1 MTATTLRTS
10 TIRASLGGILLVAA
24 LGVALFVLP
33 DASRRRDEQEKAR
46 KEAKNLLTLQI
57 QQLAERQVLVD
68 RLTLDQKHLE
78 ELEKKMPSGN
88 VGQLQWELSQILFE
102 KAKENGVRLQTVKYG
117 LPSREGAKGTDLE
130 SLDVEFTVLGIYPAM
145 KPFMLAIEGSGL
157 PFAVG
162 SARLE
167 ESPEGA
173 RLSVSLRAFRHSG
186 TTTKS
191 DSIAPEEA

>member
-1 MTATTLRTS
+1 MSATTLRTS
-10 TIRASLGGILLVAA
+10 SFRAAGGGVLLLAA
-24 LGVALFVLP
+24 IGMALFVLP
-33 DASRRRDEQEKAR
+33 DASRRRDEQEKAQR
-46 KEAKNLLTLQI
+46 EAKTLLTAQI
-57 QQLAERQVLVD
+57 SQLAERQLLVD
-68 RLTLDQKHLE
+68 RLSLDQKHLE

-88 VGQLQWELSQILFE
+88 VGQLQWELSQMLYQ

-130 SLDVEFTVLGIYPAM
+130 SIDVEFTVLGIYPAM
-145 KPFMLAIEGSGL
+145 KPFMLAVEGSGL

-186 TTTKS
+186 VTPKS
-191 DSIAPEEA
+191 ESTGQEEA

>member
-1 MTATTLRTS
+1 MSATTLRTS
-10 TIRASLGGILLVAA
+10 SIRAAMGGVLLLAA

-46 KEAKNLLTLQI
+46 INAKALLTIQI

-78 ELEKKMPSGN
+78 DLEKKMPSGN

-130 SLDVEFTVLGIYPAM
+130 SIDVEFTVLGIYPAM

-186 TTTKS
+186 VTTKS
-191 DSIAPEEA
+191 DSTSPEET

>member
-1 MTATTLRTS
+1 MSTTTLRKS
-10 TIRASLGGILLVAA
+10 SVRATVGGVLLLAA

-46 KEAKNLLTLQI
+46 KAAKALLSVQI
-57 QQLAERQVLVD
+57 SELAERQGLVD
-68 RLTLDQKHLE
+68 RLALDQKHLDD
-78 ELEKKMPSGN
+78 LEKKMPSGN
-88 VGQLQWELSQILFE
+88 VGQLQWELSRLLYE
-102 KAKENGVRLQTVKYG
+102 KARDYGVRLQTVKYG

-130 SLDVEFTVLGIYPAM
+130 SIDVEFTVLGIYPSM

-186 TTTKS
+186 ITPKS
-191 DSIAPEEA
+191 ESAAPEEA

>member
-1 MTATTLRTS
+1 MSATTLRTS
-10 TIRASLGGILLVAA
+10 SIRAAMGGVLLLAA

-46 KEAKNLLTLQI
+46 KEAKTLLLVQI

-68 RLTLDQKHLE
+68 RLALDQKHLE
-78 ELEKKMPSGN
+78 DLEKKMPSGS
-88 VGQLQWELSQILFE
+88 VGQLQWELSQILFK
-102 KAKENGVRLQTVKYG
+102 KAKENGVRLQTEKYG

-130 SLDVEFTVLGIYPAM
+130 SIDVEFTVLGIYPAM

-186 TTTKS
+186 VTTKS
-191 DSIAPEEA
+191 ESTAPEEA

>member
-1 MTATTLRTS
+1 MSATTLRS
-10 TIRASLGGILLVAA
+10 SSIRATWGGVLLMAA
-24 LGVALFVLP
+24 LGVAVFVLP

-46 KEAKNLLTLQI
+46 KEAKNLLVAQI

-78 ELEKKMPSGN
+78 DLEKKMPSGN
-88 VGQLQWELSQILFE
+88 VGELQWELSQILFE

-191 DSIAPEEA
+191 ESTAREDA

>member
-1 MTATTLRTS
+1 MSATTLRTS
-10 TIRASLGGILLVAA
+10 SIRAAVGGALLLAA
-24 LGVALFVLP
+24 VGVAIFVLP

-46 KEAKNLLTLQI
+46 KDAKNLLTIQI
-57 QQLAERQVLVD
+57 QQLGERQQLVD
-68 RLTLDQKHLE
+68 RLTLDQQHLDD
-78 ELEKKMPSGN
+78 LEKKMPSGN

-102 KAKENGVRLQTVKYG
+102 KARENGVRLQTVKYG

-130 SLDVEFTVLGIYPAM
+130 SIDVEFTVLGIYPAM

-173 RLSVSLRAFRHSG
+173 RLSVTLRAFRHSG
-186 TTTKS
+186 VTVKS
-191 DSIAPEEA
+191 DSATPEEA

>member
-1 MTATTLRTS
+1 MSATTLRTS
-10 TIRASLGGILLVAA
+10 SIRVTIGSVLILAA
-24 LGVALFVLP
+24 LGVAFFVLP
-33 DASRRRDEQEKAR
+33 DASRRRDEQENAR
-46 KEAKNLLTLQI
+46 LNAKNILTAQI
-57 QQLAERQVLVD
+57 LQLAERQVLVD

-78 ELEKKMPSGN
+78 ELEKKMPSGS
-88 VGQLQWELSQILFE
+88 VGQLQWELSQILFQ

-130 SLDVEFTVLGIYPAM
+130 SIDVEFTVLGIYPAM

-186 TTTKS
+186 VTSKS
-191 DSIAPEEA
+191 DSVAPEEA

>member
-1 MTATTLRTS
+1 MSTTTLRAS
-10 TIRASLGGILLVAA
+10 SIRAAIGGVILLAA
-24 LGVALFVLP
+24 LAVVLFILP
-33 DASRRRDEQEKAR
+33 DAARRRDEQEKAR
-46 KEAKNLLTLQI
+46 KDAKALLNVQI
-57 QQLAERQVLVD
+57 QQLADRQQLVD
-68 RLTLDQKHLE
+68 RLTLDQKHLA

-88 VGQLQWELSQILFE
+88 VGQLQWELSQILYE
-102 KAKENGVRLQTVKYG
+102 KAKANGVRLQTVKYG

-130 SLDVEFTVLGIYPAM
+130 SLDVEFTVLGVYSAM
-145 KPFMLAIEGSGL
+145 KPFMLALEGSGL

-186 TTTKS
+186 VTVK
-191 DSIAPEEA
+191 AEAGPEEA

>member
-1 MTATTLRTS
+1 MIATTLRTS
-10 TIRASLGGILLVAA
+10 SIRAAVGGVLFLAA
-24 LGVALFVLP
+24 LGVAVFVLP

-46 KEAKNLLTLQI
+46 REAKNLLSVQI
-57 QQLAERQVLVD
+57 QQLAERQTLVD

-78 ELEKKMPSGN
+78 ELEKKMPSGS

-117 LPSREGAKGTDLE
+117 RPNREGVKGTDLE
-130 SLDVEFTVLGIYPAM
+130 AIDVEFTVLGIYPAM

-186 TTTKS
+186 SKS
-191 DSIAPEEA
+191 DSVAPEEA

>member
-1 MTATTLRTS
+1 MSVTTLRTS
-10 TIRASLGGILLVAA
+10 SIRAAGGGILLLAA
-24 LGVALFVLP
+24 LGVAIFVLP
-33 DASRRRDEQEKAR
+33 DATRRRDEQEKAR
-46 KEAKNLLTLQI
+46 LDAKSLLAVQI
-57 QQLAERQVLVD
+57 QQLAERQSLVD

-102 KAKENGVRLQTVKYG
+102 KAKEHGVRLQTVKYG

-130 SLDVEFTVLGIYPAM
+130 SIDVEFTALGIYPAM

-173 RLSVSLRAFRHSG
+173 RLSVTLRAFRHSG
-186 TTTKS
+186 VTSKS
-191 DSIAPEEA
+191 DSAAPEEA

>member
-1 MTATTLRTS
+1 MSATTLRIS
-10 TIRASLGGILLVAA
+10 SIRAAVGGALLLTA
-24 LGVALFVLP
+24 LGVAIFVLP
-33 DASRRRDEQEKAR
+33 DASRHRDEQEKAR
-46 KEAKNLLTLQI
+46 KDAKALLTIQI
-57 QQLAERQVLVD
+57 QQLAERQQLVD

-88 VGQLQWELSQILFE
+88 VGQLQWELSKILYE
-102 KAKENGVRLQTVKYG
+102 KARENGVRLQTVKYG

-130 SLDVEFTVLGIYPAM
+130 SIDVEFTVLGVYPAM
-145 KPFMLAIEGSGL
+145 KPFMLALEGSGL

-186 TTTKS
+186 VTPKS
-191 DSIAPEEA
+191 EATGQEEA

>member
-1 MTATTLRTS
+1 MSATTLRTS
-10 TIRASLGGILLVAA
+10 SIRAAMGGVLLLAA

-46 KEAKNLLTLQI
+46 KEAKSLLLVQI

-68 RLTLDQKHLE
+68 RLALDQKHLE
-78 ELEKKMPSGN
+78 DLEKKMPSGS

-130 SLDVEFTVLGIYPAM
+130 SIDVEFTVLGIYPAM

-186 TTTKS
+186 VTTKS
-191 DSIAPEEA
+191 ESTASEEA

>member
-1 MTATTLRTS
+1 MSATTLRTS
-10 TIRASLGGILLVAA
+10 SLRAAVGAVLLLAA
-24 LGVALFVLP
+24 LGTALFVLP
-33 DASRRRDEQEKAR
+33 DATRRRDEQEKAR
-46 KEAKNLLTLQI
+46 KEAKNLLTAQI
-57 QQLAERQVLVD
+57 EQLAQRQVLVD

-88 VGQLQWELSQILFE
+88 VGQLQWELSQLLFE

-117 LPSREGAKGTDLE
+117 LPSRENAKGTDLE
-130 SLDVEFTVLGIYPAM
+130 SIDVEFTVLGIYPAM
-145 KPFMLAIEGSGL
+145 KPFMLALEGSGL

-186 TTTKS
+186 ITTKS
-191 DSIAPEEA
+191 GSTAQEEA

>member
-1 MTATTLRTS
+1 MSATTLRTS
-10 TIRASLGGILLVAA
+10 SIRAGVGGVLLLAA
-24 LGVALFVLP
+24 VGIALFVLP

-46 KEAKNLLTLQI
+46 QDAKALLGVQI

-117 LPSREGAKGTDLE
+117 LPSREGAKGTELE
-130 SLDVEFTVLGIYPAM
+130 SIDVEFTVLGIYPAM
-145 KPFMLAIEGSGL
+145 KPFLLAIEGSGL

-186 TTTKS
+186 VAAKS
-191 DSIAPEEA
+191 ESTGREEA

>member
-1 MTATTLRTS
+1 MSATTLRTS
-10 TIRASLGGILLVAA
+10 SIRAAMGGVLLLAA

-46 KEAKNLLTLQI
+46 KEAKSLLLVQI

-68 RLTLDQKHLE
+68 RLALDQKHLE
-78 ELEKKMPSGN
+78 DLEKKMPSGS
-88 VGQLQWELSQILFE
+88 VGQLQWELSQILFK

-130 SLDVEFTVLGIYPAM
+130 SIDVEFTVLGIYPAM

-186 TTTKS
+186 VTTKS
-191 DSIAPEEA
+191 ESTASEEA

>member
-1 MTATTLRTS
+1 MN
-10 TIRASLGGILLVAA
+10 
-24 LGVALFVLP
+24 
-33 DASRRRDEQEKAR
+33 RRKPERREGFLAV
-46 KEAKNLLTLQI
+46 QI
-57 QQLAERQVLVD
+57 QQLAERRVLD
-68 RLTLDQKHLE
+68 RLTWIKHLE
-78 ELEKKMPSGN
+78 ELEEDAFGQRR
-88 VGQLQWELSQILFE
+88 QLQWELSQILFE

-130 SLDVEFTVLGIYPAM
+130 SIDVEFTVLGIYQAM

-186 TTTKS
+186 VSTKS
-191 DSIAPEEA
+191 ESTAREEA

>member
-1 MTATTLRTS
+1 MSTTTLRTS
-10 TIRASLGGILLVAA
+10 SIRAAGGGVLMLAA
-24 LGVALFVLP
+24 LAVALFVLP
-33 DASRRRDEQEKAR
+33 DASRRRDEQEKAQR
-46 KEAKNLLTLQI
+46 DAKALLTAQV
-57 QQLAERQVLVD
+57 QQLAERQLLVD

-88 VGQLQWELSQILFE
+88 VGQLQWELSQILYE

-145 KPFMLAIEGSGL
+145 KPFMLALEGSGL

-186 TTTKS
+186 TTPKS
-191 DSIAPEEA
+191 ESTGQEEA

>member
-1 MTATTLRTS
+1 MSTTTLRKS
-10 TIRASLGGILLVAA
+10 SVRATVGGVLLLAA

-46 KEAKNLLTLQI
+46 KAAKALLSVQI
-57 QQLAERQVLVD
+57 SELVERQGLVD
-68 RLTLDQKHLE
+68 RLALDQKHLDD
-78 ELEKKMPSGN
+78 LEKKMPSGN
-88 VGQLQWELSQILFE
+88 VGQLQWELSRLLYE
-102 KAKENGVRLQTVKYG
+102 KARDYGVRLQTVKYG

-130 SLDVEFTVLGIYPAM
+130 SIDVEFTVLGIYPSM

-186 TTTKS
+186 ITPKS
-191 DSIAPEEA
+191 ESAAPEEA

>member
-1 MTATTLRTS
+1 MSATMLRTS
-10 TIRASLGGILLVAA
+10 SIRATWGGVLLLAA

-33 DASRRRDEQEKAR
+33 DASRRRDEQERAR
-46 KEAKNLLTLQI
+46 REAKSMLGAQI

-68 RLTLDQKHLE
+68 RLALDQKHLE

-88 VGQLQWELSQILFE
+88 VGQLQWELSQMLFE
-102 KAKENGVRLQTVKYG
+102 KAGENGVRLQTVKYG

-130 SLDVEFTVLGIYPAM
+130 SIDVEFTVLGIYPAM

-173 RLSVSLRAFRHSG
+173 RLSISLRAFRHSG
-186 TTTKS
+186 VPAKS
-191 DSIAPEEA
+191 DSAAPEEA